1 VTATADASG
10 TRRTLR
16 VLYAAGFVT
25 AFGAHAVAANL
36 GRYALGHH
44 TSLLELGILLGLYD
58 GAEVVLKPVFGA
70 LADRVGAKP
79 VLIGGLIGFAAAS
92 AGFVLA
98 NQPHWLGGARFAQG
112 AAAAAFSP
120 AASVLVASVGGT
132 KRTGRAFGGYG
143 GAKGLGYLAGPI
155 AGGALVAVGGYPL
168 LFGFLAVLA
177 AVVAVVAAR
186 SVPTVTPA
194 RRRCETILD
203 LYHRLRRSTF
213 VIPVCILAAGT
224 AALSTGIGF
233 LPVVGQEHGLRPFAT
248 GAIASL
254 LASVAA
260 LVQPRAGA
268 RFDTHAHAAG
278 RYSAAALAAAAAGF
292 AVAALTGGTVGLILA
307 AILIGCGVGVST
319 PLGFAMLAH
328 HTPAERMGQTMGAAE
343 VGRELGDAGG
353 PLLVGAL
360 STISLT
366 LGLAGLATA
375 LACIAAIV
383 RANRTTANDASP
395 PTRDP
400 SLRPTTDQQDSG

>member
-1 VTATADASG
+1 
-10 TRRTLR
+10 
-16 VLYAAGFVT
+16 LYAAGFVT

-79 VLIGGLIGFAAAS
+79 VLIGGLIGFACAS

-120 AASVLVASVGGT
+120 AASVLVASVGGA

-155 AGGALVAVGGYPL
+155 GGGALIAAGGYPL
-168 LFGFLAVLA
+168 LFGFLAGLA
-177 AVVAVVAAR
+177 AAVALIAAR
-186 SVPTVTPA
+186 TVPTTKPA
-194 RRRCETILD
+194 PRHRETILD
-203 LYHRLRRSTF
+203 LSRRLRHSSF
-213 VIPVCILAAGT
+213 VIPVCVLGAGT
-224 AALSTGIGF
+224 AALSAGIGF
-233 LPVVGQEHGLRPFAT
+233 LPVVGQEHGLGPLTT
-248 GAIASL
+248 GSIASL
-254 LASVAA
+254 LAAIAA

-268 RFDTHAHAAG
+268 SFDTRAHSAI
-278 RYSAAALAAAAAGF
+278 RYSATALTAAAAGF
-292 AVAALTGGTVGLILA
+292 ALAALSGHPIGLALA
-307 AILIGCGVGVST
+307 AALIGCGVGIST
-319 PLGFAMLAH
+319 PLGFAMLAQNA
-328 HTPAERMGQTMGAAE
+328 PAERMGQTMGAAE

-360 STISLT
+360 GTISLT
-366 LGLAGLATA
+366 LGLAGLATV
-375 LACIAAIV
+375 LAFVAGIV
-383 RANRTTANDASP
+383 RTDHAHATRGSP
-395 PTRDP
+395 GRNGRR
-400 SLRPTTDQQDSG
+400 SEQ